1 MLTAEKI
8 KEAIISLP
16 KTEYVKLRN
25 WFLEKDWDDWDKE
38 IEQDIE
44 AGKLDF
50 LIEGAMNEKKRVNKY
65 A

>member
-1 MLTAEKI
+1 MLTAENI

-25 WFLEKDWDDWDKE
+25 WFLEKDWEDWDKE